1 MPSSPMAKSLVIADL
16 PMLEEKKIHSETLAK
31 SEPRDKAPTVRNT

>member
-1 MPSSPMAKSLVIADL
+1 MAKSLVIADL
-16 PMLEEKKIHSETLAK
+16 PTLEEKKISQAETLAK